1 MTKERLEEEYFDWLC
16 HFIRDDIH
24 FGRVSYETL
33 LRFLHT
39 IEFTYSIYM
48 DKNRAEDGKD
58 LRYRF
63 ARDTGNDYDL
73 VETCLC
79 GNPCSV
85 FEMMVALAI
94 RCEEHIMEDM
104 EYGERT
110 SQWFWVMVDSLG
122 LGGMDDTS
130 FNRTRAAHI
139 IRRFLSREYRPNG
152 KGGLFTIENC
162 SYDLREV
169 EIWYQLNY
177 YLNSILE
184 D

>member
-1 MTKERLEEEYFDWLC
+1 MTKERLETEYFDWVC
-16 HFIRDDIH
+16 HFIRDDAH
-24 FGRVSYETL
+24 FEKASYQKL

-39 IEFTYSIYM
+39 IDFTYLIRM
-48 DKNRAEDGKD
+48 DKNRAEDGTD

-63 ARDTGNDYDL
+63 AYDNGYGYDL
-73 VETCLC
+73 VTEELSDR
-79 GNPCSV
+79 PCSV
-85 FEMMVALAI
+85 LEMMVALAV
-94 RCEEHIMEDM
+94 RCEEHIMEDYK
-104 EYGERT
+104 YGDRT

-122 LGGMDDTS
+122 LQDMDDQN
-130 FNRTRAAHI
+130 FDQVKANRV
-139 IRRFLSREYRPNG
+139 IRKFLNREYRPNG

-162 SYDLREV
+162 PYDLREV